1 VARGQVVLGIG
12 TSHSPMLNAT
22 VEEWP
27 RFAPRDPTLRYF
39 DSDGEPAT
47 YEALLARAA
56 GRHDAECT
64 PERFAARAGAA
75 RAAIDRLA
83 REIAQA
89 RLDALVVIGDD
100 QKELFTDTHL
110 PGLLVYHG
118 ERIAHCMRAPKPEWP
133 DWFAAIQSRYY
144 VESGQIDYPVAAPLA
159 RHVIERL
166 VADEFDVSAASSLPR
181 GAGEGHAF
189 AFVHRR
195 LLRPEPV
202 VPVVP
207 LFLNTYYPPNQP
219 TPRRCYAIGQAL
231 RRAVESYP
239 QAARVG
245 VLASGGLSHF
255 AIDEAFDRAI
265 IGALRDKD
273 AAALA
278 ALPPRKLNS
287 GNSEIRNWIAAA
299 GALERLPLAWVE
311 YVPAYRSPA
320 GTGTGLCFAAWR
332 G

>member
-1 VARGQVVLGIG
+1 MGTGQVVLGIG

-22 VEEWP
+22 VEEWA
-27 RFAPRDPTLRYF
+27 RFAPRDPTLRYT

-47 YEALLARAA
+47 YETLLGRAA
-56 GRHDAECT
+56 GRYDAECA
-64 PERFAARAGAA
+64 PEKFAARAGAA

-83 REIAQA
+83 QEIAQA
-89 RLDALVVIGDD
+89 QLDALVVIGDD
-100 QKELFTDTHL
+100 QKELFLDTNL

-118 ERIAHCMRAPKPEWP
+118 PTVAHCMRPPNPEWP
-133 DWFAAIQSRYY
+133 GWFAAIQSRYY
-144 VESGQIDYPVAAPLA
+144 PEAGRIDYPVAAPLA
-159 RHVIERL
+159 RHLIERL
-166 VADEFDVSAASSLPR
+166 VAEEFDVSIASSLPR
-181 GAGEGHAF
+181 GEGEGHAF

-207 LFLNTYYPPNQP
+207 VFLNTYYPPNQP
-219 TPRRCYAIGQAL
+219 TARRCYAIGQAI

-239 QAARVG
+239 QPVRVG

-255 AIDEAFDRAI
+255 AIDEPFDRAI
-265 IGALRDKD
+265 IGAFRDKN
-273 AAALA
+273 AEALKS
-278 ALPPRKLNS
+278 LPHRKLNS

-299 GALERLPLAWVE
+299 GALERLPLQWAE

-332 G
+332 E